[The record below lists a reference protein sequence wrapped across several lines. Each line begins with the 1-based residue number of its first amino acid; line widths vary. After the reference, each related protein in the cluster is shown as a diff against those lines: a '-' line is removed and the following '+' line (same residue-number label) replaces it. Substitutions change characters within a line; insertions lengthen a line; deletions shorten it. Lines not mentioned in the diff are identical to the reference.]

1 MAKRPVVMREI
12 GGVMI
17 AVGVIW
23 FGLSGFKPG
32 WSGIT
37 DLLPVWLLQPT
48 GGILLA
54 LTGALILGLSR
65 WVTQAK
71 TTEKK

>member
-1 MAKRPVVMREI
+1 MAKRHVVMREI

-32 WSGIT
+32 WGGIT
-37 DLLPVWLLQPT
+37 DLLPVWLVQPA

-54 LTGALILGLSR
+54 LTGALIVGLSR
-65 WVTQAK
+65 WVAQAN
-71 TTEKK
+71 TTEEK